1 MSNSQPID
9 EINVKLNDF
18 GTQLEQLG
26 DEIDLLR
33 TIQDA
38 NRRELR
44 FTSQSLARLE
54 RIVTQLADTVRNE
67 SFAAAADRQQ
77 AAIDRQIFQNNFNEI
92 NQRADRDRE
101 QIAIDRQIFQNKI
114 NEINQRSESDR
125 AEIRR
130 IWEYLSSQSTNS
142 RIQPE

>member
-1 MSNSQPID
+1 MTNSQPID

-26 DEIDLLR
+26 DDIDLLR

-54 RIVTQLADTVRNE
+54 RIVTQIADTVRLQGSAAE
-67 SFAAAADRQQ
+67 ADREQAAADRQQ
-77 AAIDRQIFQNNFNEI
+77 AAIDRQTFQNNI
-92 NQRADRDRE
+92 T
-101 QIAIDRQIFQNKI
+101 
-114 NEINQRSESDR
+114 EINQRSESDR

-130 IWEYLSSQSTNS
+130 IWEYLSSQN
-142 RIQPE
+142 RNGGAPQ

>member
-1 MSNSQPID
+1 MTNSQPID

-26 DEIDLLR
+26 DDIDLLR

-54 RIVTQLADTVRNE
+54 RIVTQIADTVRLQGSAAE
-67 SFAAAADRQQ
+67 ADREQAAADRQQ
-77 AAIDRQIFQNNFNEI
+77 AAIDRQTFQNNI
-92 NQRADRDRE
+92 TD
-101 QIAIDRQIFQNKI
+101 
-114 NEINQRSESDR
+114 INQRSESDR

-130 IWEYLSSQSTNS
+130 IWEYLSSQNRNGGAS
-142 RIQPE
+142 Q

>member
-1 MSNSQPID
+1 MTNSQPIN

-26 DEIDLLR
+26 DELDLLR

-54 RIVTQLADTVRNE
+54 RIVTQIADTVRLQG
-67 SFAAAADRQQ
+67 SAAEADREQVAVDRQQ
-77 AAIDRQIFQNNFNEI
+77 TAIDRQTFQT
-92 NQRADRDRE
+92 
-101 QIAIDRQIFQNKI
+101 
-114 NEINQRSESDR
+114 
-125 AEIRR
+125 EIRH
-130 IWEYLSSQSTNS
+130 IWEYLSSQN
-142 RIQPE
+142 RNGALQ